1 MSKHITLTPTRT
13 YATEQNAV
21 KAALKV
27 YPDSIPANE
36 GLRFITMQ
44 TPEGRWFPVF
54 VGQKAVE
61 RMVHFHF
68 NVLM

>member
-1 MSKHITLTPTRT
+1 MSRHLTLEPVRT
-13 YATEQNAV
+13 YASEINAI

-44 TPEGRWFPVF
+44 TPEGRWYPVF
-54 VGQKAVE
+54 IGQKAVE